1 MTALRGRLQRNV
13 SLDRL
18 TSWRVGGLAER
29 VYEPAD
35 VDDLSAFLMSTEAVD
50 PLLWLGLGSNV
61 LIRDGGFHGS
71 VIRLHRGL
79 ANIVDLGNGRIRVDA
94 GVPCARVA
102 KWCGQRGLIGA
113 EFMAGIPGTVGGA
126 LAMNA
131 GAWGGETWP
140 LVESVEVMNRGGQ
153 RQERLPQ
160 DYQVGYREVTGY
172 DNEWF
177 TAATLRL
184 TPGGDP
190 DALQAKVR
198 GLLAERAERQ
208 PTGVASGGSVFRN
221 PPGDYAAR
229 LIEAVGLKGTARGG
243 ARISEKHANFIV
255 NEGQASAADIE
266 ALIALAK
273 QAVKARFDIELQP
286 EVRIIG
292 EVGHVH

>member
-1 MTALRGRLQRNV
+1 MTALRGRLQHNV

-29 VYEPAD
+29 IYEPAD
-35 VDDLSAFLMSTEAVD
+35 VEDLSNFLISTEAVD

-61 LIRDGGFHGS
+61 LIRDGGFRGS

-79 ANIVDLGNGRIRVDA
+79 GNIVDLGNGRVRVDA
-94 GVPCARVA
+94 GVPCARIA
-102 KWCGQRGLIGA
+102 KWCGRQGLIGA

-140 LVESVEVMNRGGQ
+140 LVESVEVINRLGQ
-153 RQERLPQ
+153 RQERLPNE
-160 DYQVGYREVTGY
+160 YTVSYREVAGHE
-172 DNEWF
+172 NEWF
-177 TAATLRL
+177 VAATLRL
-184 TPGGDP
+184 VPGGDP
-190 DALQAKVR
+190 AALQAKVR
-198 GLLAERAERQ
+198 TLLAERAERQ

-229 LIEAVGLKGTARGG
+229 LIEAVGLKGAVRGS
-243 ARISEKHANFIV
+243 AHISEKHANFIV
-255 NEGQASAADIE
+255 NEGEASAADIE
-266 ALIALAK
+266 ALIALAQ
-273 QAVKARFDIELQP
+273 QAVKARFDIELEP